1 MGSSGRYPSGA
12 PRENERQE
20 VKGQNQ
26 NLKRSLGNAFVG
38 LWAVW
43 RTQRN
48 ARIEAAIALAVVVV
62 GLFLG
67 LPIRDWAVLAL
78 TIGLVLAAEC
88 LNTAIEALVDL
99 VSPDYH
105 ELAKLAKDASAGA
118 VLLLSFTAVIIGL
131 LLLGPPLARR
141 LF

>member
-1 MGSSGRYPSGA
+1 M
-12 PRENERQE
+12 
-20 VKGQNQ
+20 KGQ
-26 NLKRSLGNAFVG
+26 NLKRSFGNAVAG

-48 ARIEAAIALAVVVV
+48 ARIEMVLGLGVVIM

-67 LPIRDWAVLAL
+67 LSSWDWAVLAL

-88 LNTAIEALVDL
+88 LNTVVEALVDL

-105 ELAKLAKDASAGA
+105 ELAKLAKDASAGT
-118 VLLLSFTAVIIGL
+118 VLLLCFVSVIVGL
-131 LLLGPPLARR
+131 LILGPPLARR